1 MDEQVPCL
9 QCRHA
14 NPLENRFCGLCG
26 ASLASRHGL
35 VPRREGALTTVRRT
49 VPAKLGPTGKA
60 VAVGLVTLA
69 VEVGLSW
76 LRHRTKAEDRSS
88 TLATREHDTAVSE
101 RLLGQRLEEVLIQD
115 LEGDYRSRTFAW
127 QAIRSIVVTEW
138 TSTKKSSA
146 GGSRGA
152 GSGAGFR
159 ASSSPCEKGR

>member
-49 VPAKLGPTGKA
+49 VPAKLGPAGKA

-76 LRHRTKAEDRSS
+76 LRHRTKAEAQPL
-88 TLATREHDTAVSE
+88 TLTTRQVDTTASE
-101 RLLGQRLEEVLIQD
+101 RLLGESLEEVLIQEV
-115 LEGDYRSRTFAW
+115 EGGHRSRVFARR
-127 QAIRSIVVTEW
+127 AIRSLVITQP
-138 TSTKKSSA
+138 
-146 GGSRGA
+146 
-152 GSGAGFR
+152 SGR
-159 ASSSPCEKGR
+159 KG